1 MWSLP
6 LKLPRSLIC
15 QIHLAM
21 NKTLHSLLPLLTLL
35 LSATGIKAQCNAA
48 FAWEQIPGTLTIH
61 FNNNS
66 TSEFDIVSN
75 VWNFGDGDMGDGVN
89 PNHTYDI
96 PANYLVCLV
105 ITDTEGCVS
114 DVCHEVTVEAV
125 SSECNADFVWE
136 QIPGTLTIHFNNNST
151 SEFDIVSN
159 LWSFGDGEIG
169 DGVNPNHTYDQP
181 GNYPVCLI
189 ITDAVGCVSEVC
201 HEVTVEAVSS
211 ECNAQFNW
219 EQLSNTLQIH
229 FHSTSSSQYDI
240 VSYNWN
246 FGDGTEGD
254 GSNPYHTYDEPGN
267 YLVCLIITDAEGCVS
282 DVCHEVTVE
291 GLPSECH
298 AAFIWEQFGGTLEVD
313 FQSTSTSDDDI
324 ISYVWH
330 FGDGTEG
337 DGVNPSHTYS
347 EPGTYLVCL
356 IITNAEGCVSD
367 VCHEVTVTTPGGDCE
382 AQFNWEQIPGTL
394 QIHFN
399 STSTSQNDIVSYHW
413 NFGDGHEGDGND
425 PYHTY
430 EEPGNYLVCLI
441 ITDSEGCIS
450 DVCHEVTILPLEESC
465 HAQFNWEQIPGTL
478 QIHFNSTSTS
488 PNDIVSYHWNF
499 GDGTEGDGNDPYHTY
514 ENPGTY
520 VVCLI
525 ITDSEGCISDVC
537 HEVTIGEPEGNC
549 HAQFTWDTIP
559 GTLNIHFFS
568 QSTSENDIVSYHWT
582 FGDGHDSN
590 DQNPTHEYSE
600 PGVYVVCLRIEDNE
614 GCVSEICHE
623 VVVGEE
629 EEDCQAAF
637 EWELIPGT
645 LGVHFINHSTS
656 PNDIVSIHWTFGDGQ
671 DSNDQSPSHEYS
683 EPGVYLVCLR
693 IEDATG
699 CVSELCHEVVVGEQE
714 EDCQA
719 AFTWEQIPGSLQIHF
734 FSTSTSAHDIVSYVW
749 HFGDG
754 DEGDGNDPYH
764 TYDEAGT
771 YLVCLIITDAS
782 GCVSDVCH
790 EVTVGSPEEECE
802 AAFNFETNNDGIV
815 FFNNNSTGVTP
826 HATWLWNFGDGTTS
840 TEENPHHDYGDPGI
854 YTVCLTISD
863 TTNGCEDEYCLTIVY
878 EMAWE
883 DLHYDE
889 MGEAAQSTFSTSSL
903 LSPDVTIIRYTNP
916 AAETIYVDYFL
927 EEASKVTIALFDL
940 TGKRLISDYTAHQ
953 PKGRQQ
959 HALQIGQY
967 HPGMYILSVTTD
979 TMQKTMGVT
988 ISR

>member
-1 MWSLP
+1 
-6 LKLPRSLIC
+6 
-15 QIHLAM
+15 M
-21 NKTLHSLLPLLTLL
+21 NKTLRSLLPLLTLL

-75 VWNFGDGDMGDGVN
+75 IWTFGDGDMSDGVNPNHTYDQPGNYLVCLVITDSEGCVSDVCHEVTVDSIVTECNSAFVWEQIPGTLTIHFNNNSTSPNDIVSNQWNFGDGDMGDGIN
-89 PNHTYDI
+89 PNHTYDQ
-96 PANYLVCLV
+96 PGNYLVCLI
-105 ITDTEGCVS
+105 ITDSEGCVS

-125 SSECNADFVWE
+125 SSECNAE
-136 QIPGTLTIHFNNNST
+136 
-151 SEFDIVSN
+151 
-159 LWSFGDGEIG
+159 
-169 DGVNPNHTYDQP
+169 
-181 GNYPVCLI
+181 
-189 ITDAVGCVSEVC
+189 
-201 HEVTVEAVSS
+201 
-211 ECNAQFNW
+211 FNW

-240 VSYNWN
+240 VSYQWN
-246 FGDGTEGD
+246 FGDGHSGD
-254 GSNPYHTYDEPGN
+254 GSNPYHTYDEPGT

-291 GLPSECH
+291 GLPSECN

-330 FGDGTEG
+330 FGDGFEG
-337 DGVNPSHTYS
+337 DGANPSHTYS

-356 IITNAEGCVSD
+356 IITNAAGCVSD

-399 STSTSQNDIVSYHW
+399 STSTSPNDIISYHW
-413 NFGDGHEGDGND
+413 NFGDGHEGDGDD

-430 EEPGNYLVCLI
+430 EEPGTYLVCLI
-441 ITDSEGCIS
+441 ITDSEGCVS
-450 DVCHEVTILPLEESC
+450 DVCHEVTILPLEGGC
-465 HAQFNWEQIPGTL
+465 HA
-478 QIHFNSTSTS
+478 
-488 PNDIVSYHWNF
+488 D
-499 GDGTEGDGNDPYHTY
+499 
-514 ENPGTY
+514 
-520 VVCLI
+520 
-525 ITDSEGCISDVC
+525 
-537 HEVTIGEPEGNC
+537 
-549 HAQFTWDTIP
+549 FTWDQNP
-559 GTLNIHFFS
+559 DSLFVQFFN

-582 FGDGHDSN
+582 FGDGQDSN
-590 DQNPTHEYSE
+590 DQNPTHVYGE
-600 PGVYVVCLRIEDNE
+600 PGVYLVCLRIEDNE

-623 VVVGEE
+623 VVVGEPE
-629 EEDCQAAF
+629 EGCNAAF
-637 EWELIPGT
+637 EWELIQGT

-656 PNDIVSIHWTFGDGQ
+656 NHDIISYHWTFGDGQ

-693 IEDATG
+693 IEDNTG
-699 CVSELCHEVVVGEQE
+699 CVSEICHEVVVGEQE

-734 FSTSTSAHDIVSYVW
+734 HSTSTSPHDIVSYMW
-749 HFGDG
+749 NFGDG
-754 DEGDGNDPYH
+754 HNGDGSNPYH
-764 TYDEAGT
+764 TYEEPGT

-826 HATWLWNFGDGTTS
+826 HTTWFWDFGDGETS
-840 TEENPHHDYGDPGI
+840 TDENPQHDYGDPGI

-863 TTNGCEDEYCLTIVY
+863 TTNGCMDEFCLTIVY

-883 DLHYDE
+883 DLHNDE
-889 MGEAAQSTFSTSSL
+889 MGEAAQSSVLSSSL
-903 LSPDVTIIRYTNP
+903 LDGNAGILRYTNP
-916 AAETIYVDYFL
+916 VTDEITVAYYL
-927 EEASKVTIALFDL
+927 EIASPVTIELFDL
-940 TGKRLISDYTAHQ
+940 SGFRMIAEFTAVVQ
-953 PKGRQQ
+953 K
-959 HALQIGQY
+959 GQY
-967 HPGMYILSVTTD
+967 HQTMDTRGLQPGMYILSITTN
-979 TMQKTMGVT
+979 TQQLTRAVMVL
-988 ISR
+988 R

>member
-1 MWSLP
+1 
-6 LKLPRSLIC
+6 
-15 QIHLAM
+15 M
-21 NKTLHSLLPLLTLL
+21 NKMLRSILPLLTLL

-75 VWNFGDGDMGDGVN
+75 IWNFGDGDMDDGVN
-89 PNHTYDI
+89 PNHTYD
-96 PANYLVCLV
+96 A
-105 ITDTEGCVS
+105 
-114 DVCHEVTVEAV
+114 
-125 SSECNADFVWE
+125 
-136 QIPGTLTIHFNNNST
+136 
-151 SEFDIVSN
+151 
-159 LWSFGDGEIG
+159 
-169 DGVNPNHTYDQP
+169 
-181 GNYPVCLI
+181 
-189 ITDAVGCVSEVC
+189 
-201 HEVTVEAVSS
+201 
-211 ECNAQFNW
+211 
-219 EQLSNTLQIH
+219 
-229 FHSTSSSQYDI
+229 
-240 VSYNWN
+240 
-246 FGDGTEGD
+246 
-254 GSNPYHTYDEPGN
+254 PGN

-282 DVCHEVTVE
+282 DVCHDVTVDSIAAQCNAAFAWEQIPGTLTIHFNNNSTSQFDIVSNQWNFGDGHIGDGVNPNHTYDQPGNYLVCLIITDSEGCVSDVCHEVTVE
-291 GLPSECH
+291 GLPSECN

-313 FQSTSTSDDDI
+313 FLSTSTSDDDI

-330 FGDGTEG
+330 FGDGFEG
-337 DGVNPSHTYS
+337 DGANPSHTYS

-356 IITNAEGCVSD
+356 IITNAAGCVSD
-367 VCHEVTVTTPGGDCE
+367 VCHEVTVVAPGGECH
-382 AQFNWEQIPGTL
+382 AQFTWEQIPGTL

-399 STSTSQNDIVSYHW
+399 STSTSQNDIVSYYW
-413 NFGDGHEGDGND
+413 NFGDGHEDDGND

-450 DVCHEVTILPLEESC
+450 DVCHEVTVLPLEESC
-465 HAQFNWEQIPGTL
+465 HAQFTWEQIPGTL

-499 GDGTEGDGNDPYHTY
+499 GDGTEGDGSSPYHTY
-514 ENPGTY
+514 EQPGTY

-525 ITDSEGCISDVC
+525 IMDSEGCASDVC
-537 HEVTIGEPEGNC
+537 HEVTVLPIEGGC
-549 HAQFTWDTIP
+549 HALFTWDQNP
-559 GTLNIHFFS
+559 DSLFVQFFN
-568 QSTSENDIVSYHWT
+568 QSTSENDIVSITWH
-582 FGDGHDSN
+582 FGDGHEGDG
-590 DQNPTHEYSE
+590 QNPIHTYSE
-600 PGVYVVCLRIEDNE
+600 PGTYLVCLVITDAS
-614 GCVSEICHE
+614 GCVSDICHE
-623 VVVGEE
+623 VTVGNPEE
-629 EEDCQAAF
+629 ECHAAF

-656 PNDIVSIHWTFGDGQ
+656 PNDIVSFHWTFGDGH
-671 DSNDQSPSHEYS
+671 DSNDQNPSHEYS

-693 IEDATG
+693 IEDNTG
-699 CVSELCHEVVVGEQE
+699 CVSEICHEVVVGEQE

-719 AFTWEQIPGSLQIHF
+719 AFTWEQIPGTLQIQFHN
-734 FSTSTSAHDIVSYVW
+734 TSTSENDIVSITW

-754 DEGDGNDPYH
+754 HEGDGQNPIH
-764 TYDEAGT
+764 TYSEPGT
-771 YLVCLIITDAS
+771 YLVCLVITDAS

-790 EVTVGSPEEECE
+790 EVTVGNPEEECE

-826 HATWLWNFGDGTTS
+826 HTTWLWDFGDGTTS

-863 TTNGCEDEYCLTIVY
+863 TTNGCEDDYCLTIVY

-916 AAETIYVDYFL
+916 AAETIHVDYFL
-927 EEASKVTIALFDL
+927 DEASRVTIALYDL
-940 TGKRLISDYTAHQ
+940 TGNRMITDYAATQA
-953 PKGRQQ
+953 KGNQQ
-959 HALQIGQY
+959 HILQIGQLQ
-967 HPGMYILSVTTD
+967 PGMYILSVTTD
-979 TMQKTMGVT
+979 RMQKTMGVT